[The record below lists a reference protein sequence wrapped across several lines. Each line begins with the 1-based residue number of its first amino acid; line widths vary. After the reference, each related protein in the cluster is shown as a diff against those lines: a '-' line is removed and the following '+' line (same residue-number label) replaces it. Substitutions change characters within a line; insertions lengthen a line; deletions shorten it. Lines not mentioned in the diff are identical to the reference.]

1 MGEDRISMEKDQERR
16 WFITGISTGFGRE
29 LARAVVQS
37 GDRVLGTV
45 RKTAQID
52 ELAGEGI
59 NAILMDVNDQ
69 AAVDAGLRAA
79 NERLGGVDVVVN
91 NAGFGMVGAI
101 EALSLDEVRTVMET
115 NFFGAIRVT
124 QAFIPAMRATGGTI
138 VMISSM
144 AGQIGFAGAGAY
156 CASKFALEGLSDA
169 LAEELAPFG
178 VDVLIV
184 EPGAFRTDFA
194 GRSMQG
200 AEGSVEAYAGMQ
212 AGEAKNWAATYHGTE
227 PGDPVKGA
235 QAIIDVIRAGN
246 PPRRLALGADAVEG
260 ILQKL
265 DKVRHDLDA
274 WREAS
279 LGTAFASR
287 KESGP

>member
-1 MGEDRISMEKDQERR
+1 MGAVQQKR

-37 GDRVLGTV
+37 GDKVLGTV
-45 RKTAQID
+45 RKASQIAG
-52 ELAGEGI
+52 LAAEGI
-59 NAILMDVNDQ
+59 DAIIMDVNDQ
-69 AAVDAGLRAA
+69 AAVDAGISAA
-79 NERLGGVDVVVN
+79 NERLGGIDVLVN

-101 EALSLDEVRTVMET
+101 EALALDEVRTVMET
-115 NFFGAIRVT
+115 NFFGVLRVT
-124 QAFIPAMRATGGTI
+124 QALIPAMRASGGTI

-178 VDVLIV
+178 VNVLIV

-194 GRSMQG
+194 GRSMAA
-200 AEGSVEAYAGMQ
+200 AEGSVDAYAGMQ
-212 AGEAKNWAATYHGTE
+212 AGEAKHRAAAYSGSE

-235 QAIIDVIRAGN
+235 QAIVEVVQAGN
-246 PPRRLALGADAVEG
+246 MPRRLALGIDAVEG
-260 ILQKL
+260 ILHKL
-265 DKVRHDLDA
+265 ANVKRDVET

-279 LGTAFASR
+279 LATAFA
-287 KESGP
+287 